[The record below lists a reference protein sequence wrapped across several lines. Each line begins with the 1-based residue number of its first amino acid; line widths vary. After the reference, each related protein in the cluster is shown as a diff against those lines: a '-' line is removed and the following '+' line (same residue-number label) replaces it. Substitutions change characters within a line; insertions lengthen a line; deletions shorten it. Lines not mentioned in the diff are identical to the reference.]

1 MIIETEKEM
10 WVMIILRNEA
20 KVPRNWHKF
29 LTNAEN
35 KTELFAFLS
44 KRIQEEDFPDEKDV
58 YATMGD
64 KVLHNGKGSAMPECD
79 HEEAD
84 TRIVVHALHAL
95 QASSTGMVFTGDTD
109 VVVIFLS
116 NFHHFKA
123 VNPCAEIWIA
133 FRSGKNTKML
143 HLNTIAANL
152 GPVNCRGMAM
162 FHAFT
167 GCDSTSSFKFKGKRY
182 CCKVMKMM
190 PHLMQ
195 HFASVAET
203 PFQIS
208 RSLMET
214 VNEFVCKLY
223 SSSDVPENDVNK
235 LRMRIFFTKDKRC
248 RTNST
253 HNGCIGTTYNTQCV
267 PG

>member
-1 MIIETEKEM
+1 
-10 WVMIILRNEA
+10 
-20 KVPRNWHKF
+20 
-29 LTNAEN
+29 
-35 KTELFAFLS
+35 
-44 KRIQEEDFPDEKDV
+44 
-58 YATMGD
+58 
-64 KVLHNGKGSAMPECD
+64 
-79 HEEAD
+79 
-84 TRIVVHALHAL
+84 
-95 QASSTGMVFTGDTD
+95 
-109 VVVIFLS
+109 
-116 NFHHFKA
+116 
-123 VNPCAEIWIA
+123 
-133 FRSGKNTKML
+133 
-143 HLNTIAANL
+143 
-152 GPVNCRGMAM
+152 M

-235 LRMRIFFTKDKRC
+235 LRMRIFSQKTRDVKRIPPTMDALEQHTTRSVFQASVWTSAHNSQMNAPNPEKFGWVVEDGKLFPVWITQLLAKDVFSIDVKCSCANLCSSCKCVKANLRC
-248 RTNST
+248 T
-253 HNGCIGTTYNTQCV
+253 
-267 PG
+267 